1 MDFSIADNSHCL
13 GNDMEGNRNVEIRAK
28 QAASM
33 VHRNS
38 DFKHSRNT
46 SNYLYSLLSEK
57 KEKIKIFK
65 DKPFSRNMSDVHEMQ
80 KSLTRLQQDTEQ
92 ISSIFAKL
100 VNGKPGYK
108 AVVEMKKEP
117 IKCTK
122 CNYVLEGMEKFCPEC
137 GEKTNFKK

>member
-1 MDFSIADNSHCL
+1 
-13 GNDMEGNRNVEIRAK
+13 
-28 QAASM
+28 
-33 VHRNS
+33 
-38 DFKHSRNT
+38 
-46 SNYLYSLLSEK
+46 
-57 KEKIKIFK
+57 
-65 DKPFSRNMSDVHEMQ
+65 MSDVHEMQ

-117 IKCTK
+117 QKCPK
-122 CNYVLEGMEKFCPEC
+122 CNYILEGMEKFCPEC